1 MIAGAA
7 ITVPKPMPPT
17 TSYEL
22 YRKRSSDWLIMS
34 AFDDRDAAISA
45 AENLL
50 EMHPRAVVKVVAEWF
65 DAGSGETV
73 AVVVYRNDLK
83 ELPRPQPILSGADR
97 PRRVP
102 APPAAK
108 RAKPANR
115 RVVLASVLVMLL
127 SGTTFAALFGSI
139 RYLSRFF
146 G

>member
-1 MIAGAA
+1 MIAGA
-7 ITVPKPMPPT
+7 ITTVPKLMSLT

-22 YRKRSSDWLIMS
+22 YCKRSSDWLIMS
-34 AFDDRDAAISA
+34 AFDDREAAISA

-50 EMHPRAVVKVVAEWF
+50 AMHPRAVVKVVAERF
-65 DAGSGETV
+65 DAGSGETM

-83 ELPRPQPILSGADR
+83 ELPRQRPIRSGADR
-97 PRRVP
+97 PRR
-102 APPAAK
+102 APAAPAAQQ
-108 RAKPANR
+108 AKPANR
-115 RVVLASVLVMLL
+115 RIVLVSVLVTLL